1 MATYLSVKI
10 FYVNSVNHSQVKP
23 FWSEI
28 AWSYTIVITHNFIHQ
43 RTADTT
49 SCAARWPPQYAPA
62 PADRR
67 VSLCGLWARTAHLCT
82 EFEGHSFIRDDD
94 MTYFDSEH

>member
-1 MATYLSVKI
+1 M
-10 FYVNSVNHSQVKP
+10 HSTSALLVLVDVSNILEFH
-23 FWSEI
+23 FWNRI
-28 AWSYTIVITHNFIHQ
+28 L
-43 RTADTT
+43 T
-49 SCAARWPPQYAPA
+49 SCAARWPPQYSPA

-82 EFEGHSFIRDDD
+82 EFEGHSFILDDD

>member
-1 MATYLSVKI
+1 MRLI
-10 FYVNSVNHSQVKP
+10 CP
-23 FWSEI
+23 
-28 AWSYTIVITHNFIHQ
+28 
-43 RTADTT
+43 R
-49 SCAARWPPQYAPA
+49 

-82 EFEGHSFIRDDD
+82 EFEGHSFILDDD